1 MLGLKSDAKNARVE
15 VAPWQRGV
23 KLSYS
28 TGKNPTGKKRAK
40 NRLVL
45 RSSNGIRQR
54 PNLPGRFQPG
64 TVSVLRLN
72 FCVRDGN
79 RWVPQAIAT
88 GNLSRLR
95 FPRSERL
102 PLFPSSFSPPDF
114 LLAFPSAPSVRSSF
128 RLPLF
133 LASAFRSPF
142 LLLFALP
149 ALRSPSKLHRSSLL
163 RGPLLSLPLSPLPQF
178 LLPLSLSAL
187 P

>member
-40 NRLVL
+40 NHLVL

-102 PLFPSSFSPPDF
+102 PLFPSSFSPGLPPRLPF
-114 LLAFPSAPSVRSSF
+114 GSVHPSV
-128 RLPLF
+128 LP
-133 LASAFRSPF
+133 SGFRSPF
-142 LLLFALP
+142 LLLSALP

>member
-1 MLGLKSDAKNARVE
+1 MHNNARVE
-15 VAPWQRGV
+15 VVLWQRGV

-28 TGKNPTGKKRAK
+28 TGKKRAK

-102 PLFPSSFSPPDF
+102 PLFPSSFSPGLPPRLPF
-114 LLAFPSAPSVRSSF
+114 GSVCPSVLPSGFRS
-128 RLPLF
+128 F